1 MYKQIRTMLLPC
13 GVLLCAALL
22 MEGCYYDNEEFLYG
36 KGSACD
42 TSNVRYSG
50 QVRAIL
56 QSNCVGCHNINQA
69 NGMVRLDDHAAVQ
82 ARAQDGSLLGTIR
95 HNAPHVPMPPSG
107 TKLSNC
113 DIAILQAWINKGAP
127 NN

>member
-1 MYKQIRTMLLPC
+1 M
-13 GVLLCAALL
+13 VLLFSALSL
-22 MEGCYYDNEEFLYG
+22 QSCYYDNEEFLYG

-69 NGMVRLDDHAAVQ
+69 NGMVRLDDHAAVK
-82 ARAQDGSLLGTIR
+82 ARAQDGSLLGTVR
-95 HNAPHVPMPPSG
+95 HNAPYVPMPPSG

-113 DIAILQAWINKGAP
+113 DIAILQAWINNGAP

>member
-1 MYKQIRTMLLPC
+1 M
-13 GVLLCAALL
+13 VLLFSALSL
-22 MEGCYYDNEEFLYG
+22 QSCYYDNEEFLYG

-82 ARAQDGSLLGTIR
+82 ARAKDGSLLGTIR
-95 HNAPHVPMPPSG
+95 HNAPYVPMPPSG

>member
-1 MYKQIRTMLLPC
+1 MYRKIRTMLLPC
-13 GVLLCAALL
+13 CALLCAALL
-22 MEGCYYDNEEFLYG
+22 IEGCYYDNEEFLYG

-69 NGMVRLDDHAAVQ
+69 NGMVRLLPYRPV
-82 ARAQDGSLLGTIR
+82 RKMVRSWAQYATMR
-95 HNAPHVPMPPSG
+95 PMGPCRPPE
-107 TKLSNC
+107 
-113 DIAILQAWINKGAP
+113 P
-127 NN
+127 N